1 MQPAKPTST
10 LSQSPGSIR
19 FHAAML
25 VLFFLNVFVLVPVLA
40 APAEK
45 LYMALLFPPLI
56 VMNLWALLLILLPAA
71 LQRSY
76 ILFRGIFGVVCSLSL
91 LIVMQKFAYSML
103 ELNTPFFA
111 LGTLLA
117 YGIALYDYIKRN
129 RKKKGKQTAPVF
141 LQKSKKD
148 ARTKSEWSKPVAA
161 FAGLGYLASN
171 VTLGFVTQQ
180 FVVVVLILIYG
191 MLSYTVFHFMMELR
205 RYISI
210 SRYPSL

>member
-1 MQPAKPTST
+1 MQPAKPSST
-10 LSQSPGSIR
+10 LSQSPGNIR
-19 FHAAML
+19 FHAATL

-56 VMNLWALLLILLPAA
+56 VMNLWALLLILLTAA

-129 RKKKGKQTAPVF
+129 RKKKGKQTATV
-141 LQKSKKD
+141 LRKSKND
-148 ARTKSEWSKPVAA
+148 SRVTAEWSKPVAA
-161 FAGLGYLASN
+161 FAGLGYLAAN

-191 MLSYTVFHFMMELR
+191 MLSYTVFHFMMELK

-210 SRYPSL
+210 SR

>member
-1 MQPAKPTST
+1 MQPAKPSST

-56 VMNLWALLLILLPAA
+56 VMNLWALLLILIPAA

-129 RKKKGKQTAPVF
+129 RKKKGKHTAPA
-141 LQKSKKD
+141 LRKSKKD
-148 ARTKSEWSKPVAA
+148 ARAKAEWSKPVAA
-161 FAGLGYLASN
+161 FAGLGYLAAN

-191 MLSYTVFHFMMELR
+191 MLSYTVLHFMMELR

-210 SRYPSL
+210 SR